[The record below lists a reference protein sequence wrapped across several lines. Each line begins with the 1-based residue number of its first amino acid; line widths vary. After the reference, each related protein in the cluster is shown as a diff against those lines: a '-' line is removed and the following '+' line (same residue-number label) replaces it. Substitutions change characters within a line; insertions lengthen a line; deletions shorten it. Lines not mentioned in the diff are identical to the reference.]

1 MAYGRNSEELQR
13 RRQVALA
20 GGQGKSRERHLAAG
34 KLLVRQ
40 RLELLFDDGF
50 EFEDGLLAA
59 SETGLPADGIV
70 TCVGKVNGRDIAVI
84 ANDATVKAGTWG
96 RQALLKFNRMQ
107 DLARDMG
114 LPLLFLVDSAGA
126 RIDEQKTLFLGRNGW
141 GNIWYNQV
149 QASGVI
155 PQVCVLFG
163 PSPAGAAYVPALC
176 DLTIMVD
183 KQASAYLGSPR
194 MAKMTIFEDVTDEQ
208 MGGARLHTSVS
219 GVGDVLVKDDAE
231 GIEMAR
237 RYLSYLPP
245 NWTEKPETVTPVA
258 PVVGDKPIGEIV
270 PHHQN
275 VAYDVH
281 ELIDALVDEGSFF
294 EVKANFA
301 KEMTTGLARLGGLSV
316 GIVANNSKHKG
327 GVLFNDSSDKAA
339 RFIWMCNAFNI
350 PLLFLQDISGYMI
363 GSSVEKAG
371 IIRHGAKLLS
381 AVCEATVPRI
391 CVLVRKAYG
400 GGYLAMSGAPTH
412 PDAML
417 ALPTAMPALVGP
429 EAAVNAIHYNQI
441 MELPEAER
449 AAFVAAKRDEYAADI
464 DVYKAAADTF
474 AAEDVVAPELLR
486 DDLVKRFRIYSRRNA
501 STIQR
506 RSAVHPV

>member
-1 MAYGRNSEELQR
+1 MADTHGVDELRER
-13 RRQVALA
+13 REVALA

-34 KLLVRQ
+34 KMLVRE
-40 RLELLFDDGF
+40 RLEMFFDDGF
-50 EFEDGLLAA
+50 SFEDGLLAG
-59 SETGLPADGIV
+59 SEAGLPADGII
-70 TCVGKVNGRDIAVI
+70 TCIGKVNGRDTAVI
-84 ANDATVKAGTWG
+84 ANDMTVKAGTWG

-107 DLARDMG
+107 DLAKETG
-114 LPLLFLVDSAGA
+114 LPLVYFVDSAGA

-183 KQASAYLGSPR
+183 KQASAFLGSPR
-194 MAKMTIFEDVTDEQ
+194 MAKMTISEDVTDEQ
-208 MGGARLHTSVS
+208 MGGARLHCAVS

-231 GIEMAR
+231 GIQRAR
-237 RYLSYLPP
+237 DYVSYLPQ
-245 NWTEKPETVTPVA
+245 NWMEKPGGAEPKA
-258 PVVGDKPIGEIV
+258 PAVGGKPIGEIV

-275 VAYDVH
+275 VPYDVH
-281 ELIDALVDEGSFF
+281 ELVDALVDEGSFF
-294 EVKANFA
+294 EVKANYA
-301 KEMTTGLARLGGLSV
+301 KEIAVGLARLGGASV
-316 GIVANNSKHKG
+316 GVVANNSRHKG

-339 RFIWMCNAFNI
+339 RFIWMCNAFNV

-363 GSSVEKAG
+363 GSSVEKGG
-371 IIRHGAKLLS
+371 IIRHGAKMLS

-429 EAAVNAIHYNQI
+429 EAAVNAIFYNQI
-441 MELPEAER
+441 MALPEEER
-449 AAFVAAKRDEYAADI
+449 ADFVAAKRDEYAADI

-474 AAEDVVAPELLR
+474 AAEDVVEPEKLR
-486 DDLVKRFRIYSRRNA
+486 GELIKRYQIYGRRPANP
-501 STIQR
+501 IVR

>member
-1 MAYGRNSEELQR
+1 MSKSSKQDELHR
-13 RRQVALA
+13 LRETALA
-20 GGQGKSRERHLAAG
+20 GGVGKSRDRHVEAG

-40 RLELLFDDGF
+40 RLDLLFDDGF
-50 EFEDGLLAA
+50 DFEDGLLAA
-59 SETGLPADGIV
+59 CESGLPADGIV
-70 TCVGKVNGRDIAVI
+70 TCIGKVNGRDTAVI

-96 RQALLKFNRMQ
+96 SKALLKFNRMQ
-107 DLARDMG
+107 DLAKDAG
-114 LPLLFLVDSAGA
+114 LPLIYLVDSAGA
-126 RIDEQKTLFLGRNGW
+126 RIDEQKQLFLGRNGW
-141 GNIWYNQV
+141 GNIWYNMV

-163 PSPAGAAYVPALC
+163 PSPAGAAYVPGLA
-176 DLTIMVD
+176 DLVIMVD

-208 MGGARLHTSVS
+208 MGGARLHCNVS
-219 GVGDVLVKDDAE
+219 GLGDVLVKDDAE
-231 GIEMAR
+231 GIAKAR
-237 RYLSYLPP
+237 DYVAFLPK
-245 NWTEKPETVTPVA
+245 NWTEKP
-258 PVVGDKPIGEIV
+258 PVVDAQPPSADARPIGSVV
-270 PHHQN
+270 PESQN
-275 VAYDVH
+275 VPYDVH
-281 ELIDALVDEGSFF
+281 DLIEGLVDAGSFF

-301 KEMTTGLARLGGLSV
+301 KEITVGLARLGGASV
-316 GIVANNSKHKG
+316 GIVANNSRHKG
-327 GVLFNDSSDKAA
+327 GVLFNDTSDKAA

-363 GSSVEKAG
+363 GSAVEKAG

-381 AVCEATVPRI
+381 AVCECTVPRI

-429 EAAVNAIHYNQI
+429 EAAVNAMHFNKI
-441 MELPEAER
+441 MELPEGER
-449 AAFVAAKRDEYAADI
+449 AAYVAAKRDEYAQDI
-464 DVYKAAADTF
+464 DVYRAAADTF
-474 AAEDVVAPELLR
+474 AVEDVVDPEHLR
-486 DDLVKRFRIYSRRNA
+486 DDLIKRFRIYGQRKA
-501 STIQR
+501 GIIER